1 MIEVPFHS
9 SCVALQ
15 YKTKTKLFHR
25 AIPELH
31 GIKNRSHP
39 LSLYILTLAFLN
51 YHAPVDGDP
60 LVLSLIY
67 DMHVEDIH
75 YAHKGWGIIS
85 FNRCIT
91 DWLVNY
97 SKSKC
102 RDV

>member
-1 MIEVPFHS
+1 MGVDNFFVVGGGGGGGSFSP
-9 SCVALQ
+9 
-15 YKTKTKLFHR
+15 
-25 AIPELH
+25 P
-31 GIKNRSHP
+31 P
-39 LSLYILTLAFLN
+39 SLRLIAFLN

-67 DMHVEDIH
+67 DMYVEDIH

-97 SKSKC
+97 
-102 RDV
+102 